1 MYRICRLV
9 CIIPIT
15 VSLLLF
21 SCAYFNTFYN
31 AERYYE
37 EADRIR
43 LEKSGKAIPLKA
55 MDNYG
60 KTIQKCR
67 VVISEFPESK
77 LVNDAILLMAKAQ
90 FYRSE
95 YDDAIG
101 NLKIIYSK
109 GSAQQIAEAQYWS
122 AVCKW
127 KKGKT
132 QAALDELRG
141 IIKSSDDSVIKA
153 QCHLSLAEISNE
165 LGRNKEFLFHL
176 EEGAKTIKD
185 RAEKGIVY
193 NKLADIAFNNESYE
207 VAEGAYKEVIKN
219 SLTKEKIENAH
230 IQLLKIS
237 RISGDHRS
245 AERKIKSM
253 LVDEKFKNIKGD
265 LELELVQLY
274 LAQSDISGAEV
285 RLESII
291 KDYERTKTSAEAYYL
306 LGQINLSDLW
316 KPDLAKEKFTQ
327 VKKEFNRSEYGPIAQ
342 TKIKA
347 IDDYNGSINDLK
359 VYEAMESETLPNDSA
374 AIDSVNKKAS
384 QIKKPYEELLYHI
397 GDLQAFSFD
406 RLDTGIVYFKRIL
419 ERDSTSKF
427 YPKALFTLSLI
438 YEQKGDTTESVKYKK
453 LLQSDFPLSDYTTHL
468 FKGNSKVKKMRNI
481 DLIFSNAESLWATN
495 KKSSMNEFKKVIK
508 TDSLSE
514 VSAAAAY
521 FLGYQYD
528 YTFVK
533 LDSALKYYQWLDDTH
548 PRSEQNNFAKSRARL
563 IKQLVQSTE
572 NDSTATVN

>member
-1 MYRICRLV
+1 M
-9 CIIPIT
+9 
-15 VSLLLF
+15 
-21 SCAYFNTFYN
+21 
-31 AERYYE
+31 
-37 EADRIR
+37 
-43 LEKSGKAIPLKA
+43 
-55 MDNYG
+55 
-60 KTIQKCR
+60 
-67 VVISEFPESK
+67 
-77 LVNDAILLMAKAQ
+77 
-90 FYRSE
+90 
-95 YDDAIG
+95 
-101 NLKIIYSK
+101 
-109 GSAQQIAEAQYWS
+109 
-122 AVCKW
+122 
-127 KKGKT
+127 
-132 QAALDELRG
+132 
-141 IIKSSDDSVIKA
+141 
-153 QCHLSLAEISNE
+153 
-165 LGRNKEFLFHL
+165 
-176 EEGAKTIKD
+176 
-185 RAEKGIVY
+185 
-193 NKLADIAFNNESYE
+193 
-207 VAEGAYKEVIKN
+207 
-219 SLTKEKIENAH
+219 
-230 IQLLKIS
+230 
-237 RISGDHRS
+237 
-245 AERKIKSM
+245 
-253 LVDEKFKNIKGD
+253 
-265 LELELVQLY
+265 
-274 LAQSDISGAEV
+274 
-285 RLESII
+285 
-291 KDYERTKTSAEAYYL
+291 
-306 LGQINLSDLW
+306 GQINLSDLW

-374 AIDSVNKKAS
+374 VIDSVNKKAS

>member
-31 AERYYE
+31 AERYYK

-101 NLKIIYSK
+101 NLKIIFSQ
-109 GSAQQIAEAQYWS
+109 GSAQQIAQAQYWS

-132 QAALDELRG
+132 QTAIDELQE
-141 IIKSSDDSVIKA
+141 IIKISDDISIKA
-153 QCHLSLAEISNE
+153 QCHLSLADIFSE
-165 LGRNKEFLFHL
+165 LDRDDQFLFHL

-193 NKLADIAFNNESYE
+193 NKLADIAFNNENHV

-230 IQLLKIS
+230 LQLLKIS
-237 RISGDHRS
+237 RIQGDHRS

-253 LVDEKFKNIKGD
+253 LVDEKFKNIKGN

-274 LAQSDISGAEV
+274 IAQKDIDNAVV

-291 KDYERTKTSAEAYYL
+291 KDYERTKTSSEAYFL
-306 LGQINLSDLW
+306 LGQIHLSDIW
-316 KPDLAKEKFTQ
+316 KPDFAKEKFSQ
-327 VKKEFNRSEYGPIAQ
+327 VKKEYNRSEYGPISES
-342 TKIKA
+342 KIKA
-347 IDDYNGSINDLK
+347 IDAYNKSLEDLK
-359 VYEAMESETLPNDSA
+359 IYETIKADTVLKDTTVSDTIKNEISKP
-374 AIDSVNKKAS
+374 KAS
-384 QIKKPYEELLYHI
+384 YEELLYHI
-397 GDLQAFSFD
+397 GDIEAFSFE
-406 RLDTGIVYFKRIL
+406 RLDTGIVFFKKIL
-419 ERDSTSKF
+419 ENDLGSKF

-438 YEQKGDTTESVKYKK
+438 YNDIDDSVNSDKYKNI
-453 LLQSDFPLSDYTTHL
+453 LMTQFPSSDYTSYL
-468 FKGNSKVKKMRNI
+468 FKNDDVNKEKRPVELLFSKAEI
-481 DLIFSNAESLWATN
+481 LWSSNPQL
-495 KKSSMNEFKKVIK
+495 SMEAFKKVIQ

-514 VSAAAAY
+514 ISASAAY

-528 YTFVK
+528 YTFAK
-533 LDSALKYYQWLDDTH
+533 ADSAYKYYQWLSLRH
-548 PRSEQNNFAKSRARL
+548 PKSEQNNFAKSRAKIL
-563 IKQLVQSTE
+563 KQLVFTTK
-572 NDSTATVN
+572 NDSITTVN

>member
-21 SCAYFNTFYN
+21 SCAYFNTYYN
-31 AERYYE
+31 AEKYYE
-37 EADRIR
+37 EGDRIR

-67 VVISEFPESK
+67 VVLSDFPDSK

-109 GSAQQIAEAQYWS
+109 GSVQQIAEAQYWS

-132 QAALDELRG
+132 QTAIDELKG

-153 QCHLSLAEISNE
+153 KCHLSLADISDE
-165 LGRNKEFLFHL
+165 LGRAEDFLFHL
-176 EEGAKTIKD
+176 EEGAKTIED
-185 RAEKGIVY
+185 RAERGIVY
-193 NKLADIAFNNESYE
+193 NKLADIAFNNESYK
-207 VAEGAYKEVIKN
+207 VAQSAYKEVIKN

-237 RISGDHRS
+237 RLFGDHRL

-253 LVDEKFKNIKGD
+253 LVDDKFKNIKGD

-274 LAQSDISGAEV
+274 LAQDNIDGAIV

-306 LGQINLSDLW
+306 LGQINLSYLW
-316 KPDLAKEKFTQ
+316 KPDLAKEKFIQ
-327 VKKEFNRSEYGPIAQ
+327 VKKEFNRSEYGLIAQ
-342 TKIKA
+342 KKIKA
-347 IDDYNGSINDLK
+347 IDDYSESINNLK
-359 VYEAMESETLPNDSA
+359 VFEVIESETIPNDSA
-374 AIDSVNKKAS
+374 VMDSVNEKAS
-384 QIKKPYEELLYHI
+384 QIKKPFEELLYHI
-397 GDLQAFSFD
+397 GDLNAFSFD

-419 ERDSTSKF
+419 QRDPKSKY
-427 YPKALFTLSLI
+427 YPKSLFTLALI
-438 YEQKGDTTESVKYKK
+438 YNQRGDTNESEKYKK
-453 LLQSDFPLSDYTTHL
+453 LLQSDFPLSDYTTYL
-468 FKGNSKVKKMRNI
+468 FKDDGKGKKMRNI
-481 DLIFSNAESLWATN
+481 DLIFSNAESLWSTN
-495 KKSSMNEFKKVIK
+495 KKLSMNEFKRVMKI
-508 TDSLSE
+508 DSLSE
-514 VSAAAAY
+514 LSAAAAY

-528 YTFVK
+528 HTFVK

-548 PRSEQNNFAKSRARL
+548 PRSEQNNLAKSRTSL
-563 IKQLVQSTE
+563 IKQLVKSSET
-572 NDSTATVN
+572 DSTSTVR